1 MVYDALKNRFRK
13 KRISLIYVFYW
24 IMLAYII
31 AALVFWF
38 IALDEQNK
46 QITDFR
52 KEQLHPGN
60 SDYASQLNAISL
72 EEDRKNFQYIGEGL
86 TFLIL
91 IIAGAVLVF
100 RMLRKQLMISR
111 QQKDFMMAITH
122 ELKTPI
128 AVTKLNL
135 ETLQRRNLDPTQ
147 QQRLILTSLAETDRL
162 NALCN
167 NMLLLNEMDAIGYAM
182 TREDILLN
190 DLVEECVKE
199 HSSRALHREFVRDVV
214 EELHVRGDRM
224 LLKLALNNL
233 IDNAIKYSPKES
245 PITIRGFM
253 KHNAVNLEVIDEGE
267 GVSAKEAALIFEKFY
282 RGSKRKAKGTGLGLY
297 VTRQIIHLGKG
308 TLSVTSNHP
317 KGSIFTISFAN

>member
-1 MVYDALKNRFRK
+1 MVYDVIKNRFRK

-24 IMLAYII
+24 LMLAYII

-46 QITDFR
+46 QITNFR
-52 KEQLHPGN
+52 KEQLHPGT
-60 SDYASQLNAISL
+60 SDYTAQLKAITL
-72 EEDRKNFQYIGEGL
+72 EDERKNFQYIGEGL

-100 RMLRKQLMISR
+100 RMLRKQLVISR

-135 ETLQRRNLDPTQ
+135 ETLRRRNLDPTQ
-147 QQRLILTSLAETDRL
+147 QQRLILTSLAETERL

-190 DLVEECVKE
+190 DLVDECVKE
-199 HSSRALHREFVRDVV
+199 HSSRALQREFVRNII

-233 IDNAIKYSPKES
+233 IDNAIKYSPKDA

-253 KHNAVNLEVIDEGE
+253 KHDAVTLEVIDEGE
-267 GVSAKEAALIFEKFY
+267 GISVKEAALIFEKFY
-282 RGSKRKAKGTGLGLY
+282 RGAKRKAKGTGLGLY
-297 VTRQIIHLGKG
+297 VTRQIIHLSKG
-308 TLSVTSNHP
+308 TLSVSSNHP